1 MCWCGSGWLFQQ
13 IHVFLEHY
21 FSSVFVI
28 RWWFDLRD
36 QGILPVEFLE
46 VHFYVE
52 YLEIQYDCSF
62 RNCQVYLSIPVWDLC
77 RAKKW
82 ICIWFFLVIHI
93 LSTEFYQSICM
104 IHGNAEFIT
113 LLAWTEDDDI
123 WLYGTKTG
131 NQFNCSA
138 RPQLL
143 NIESADKMC
152 LYICSLQTNN
162 ILIKQHNCYP
172 KLTGKTL
179 VGSGHIGMY
188 PWTSKFYSSSHKQLN
203 MFCF

>member
-1 MCWCGSGWLFQQ
+1 VCWCGSGWLFQQ
-13 IHVFLEHY
+13 IHVFLEHS

-113 LLAWTEDDDI
+113 LLAWTELTMIFDSMEPKSMVTSN
-123 WLYGTKTG
+123 G
-131 NQFNCSA
+131 SA
-138 RPQLL
+138 WPQLL
-143 NIESADKMC
+143 NIESAGKMC
-152 LYICSLQTNN
+152 LYICSTPN
-162 ILIKQHNCYP
+162 K
-172 KLTGKTL
+172 
-179 VGSGHIGMY
+179 
-188 PWTSKFYSSSHKQLN
+188 
-203 MFCF
+203 

>member
-1 MCWCGSGWLFQQ
+1 MMIRFERSRDFASRISGSSF
-13 IHVFLEHY
+13 F
-21 FSSVFVI
+21 
-28 RWWFDLRD
+28 
-36 QGILPVEFLE
+36 
-46 VHFYVE
+46 VE

-62 RNCQVYLSIPVWDLC
+62 RNCQVHLSIPVWDLC

-104 IHGNAEFIT
+104 IHRNAEFIT

-172 KLTGKTL
+172 KLTSKTL
-179 VGSGHIGMY
+179 VGSGHIGVY